1 MIGFSARALLAALV
15 HKGTAVGT
23 PSTETDASHRRS
35 QRLRVV
41 ALVGLALYLIF
52 IQLTMGLRAEH
63 IVLATVYL
71 TLVAVGGRGFRF
83 LGLFL
88 PCVLTGIIY
97 DAFRVFGDLRGEI
110 HVADLYH
117 AELSLFGI
125 GEGAARQVPADW
137 FLGHTHPAL
146 DLVCGLS
153 YILYLYIPI
162 VCAIVLFF
170 RDQPRMLLVGM
181 AFFMTNILGM
191 IVYLGFPAAP
201 PWYVAEHGLG
211 PANLEVLPN
220 AAGAVRFDHLL
231 GIDYF
236 TNFYKRSA
244 NVFGAMPS
252 LHVAYPMSTF
262 LAVRGMSK
270 RWSVPLLVFSL
281 VVGFAAVYLQHHYVI
296 DVIAGFA
303 CALGGFAL
311 AKLTITRLF
320 PVKDMTTAK
329 EEPAHA

>member
-1 MIGFSARALLAALV
+1 MIGPSARALLAALV
-15 HKGTAVGT
+15 HKGSAVSN
-23 PSTETDASHRRS
+23 PSIERGASDQRT
-35 QRLRVV
+35 QRLRLV
-41 ALVGLALYLIF
+41 ALVGLAVYLTF
-52 IQLTMGLRAEH
+52 IQLTMGVRAEH
-63 IVLATVYL
+63 IVLATVYVS
-71 TLVAVGGRGFRF
+71 LVVVGGRAFRF

-97 DAFRVFGDLRGEI
+97 DSFRVFGDIRGEI
-110 HVADLYH
+110 HVADLH
-117 AELSLFGI
+117 NAELSLFGI
-125 GEGAARQVPADW
+125 GGQVPADW
-137 FLGHTHPAL
+137 FMAHTHPAL

-153 YILYLYIPI
+153 YILYLYIPL
-162 VCAIVLFF
+162 VFAIVLFF

-191 IVYLGFPAAP
+191 IVYLAYPAAP
-201 PWYVAEHGLG
+201 PWYVHEHGLG
-211 PANLEVLPN
+211 AANLAVLPS

-262 LAVRGMSK
+262 FALRGLGK
-270 RWSVPLLVFSL
+270 RWSVPVLLFSL
-281 VVGFAAVYLQHHYVI
+281 VVGFAAVYLQHHYFI

-303 CALGGFAL
+303 CAVGGFAL
-311 AKLTITRLF
+311 AKLIIARFF
-320 PVKDMTTAK
+320 PVKELLAAK